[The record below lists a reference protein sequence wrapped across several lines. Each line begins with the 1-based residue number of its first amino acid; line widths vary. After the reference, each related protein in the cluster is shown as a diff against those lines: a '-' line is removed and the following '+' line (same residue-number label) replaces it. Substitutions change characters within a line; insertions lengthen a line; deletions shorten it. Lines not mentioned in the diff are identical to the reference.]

1 MSAKISR
8 KYSGGVLRGSILTNL
23 FLSAGVSR
31 PAHFSLE
38 RSGDDP
44 AVLDGQ
50 LGRWRARIRG
60 EIKTVQTEACWALLS
75 DRSGRGTKG
84 SRPGL
89 ECKREPEAR
98 SGRAALRRGVKVS
111 PRCSWPGT
119 DAGVWGQR
127 ASQLISNYWAWRG
140 CWWGTRYAAVMSV
153 VS

>member
-60 EIKTVQTEACWALLS
+60 GNQNRSDGGVLGVAVGSEWSRDQGISAWAGMQK
-75 DRSGRGTKG
+75 RARGSIG
-84 SRPGL
+84 
-89 ECKREPEAR
+89 AR
-98 SGRAALRRGVKVS
+98 SPPPGGQGLASLQLAGDGR
-111 PRCSWPGT
+111 
-119 DAGVWGQR
+119 WGLGATGITVDQ
-127 ASQLISNYWAWRG
+127 
-140 CWWGTRYAAVMSV
+140 
-153 VS
+153 